1 MENWIE
7 TTVTILIA
15 LHALATI
22 IVNITPTPKDNAIL
36 SKVYGW
42 IIEPLAGIVFKN
54 KVKQ

>member
-7 TTVTILIA
+7 TTVGILVA

-22 IVNITPTPKDNAIL
+22 IVNITPTPKDNAFL
-36 SKVYGW
+36 SKIYGW

-54 KVKQ
+54 KVKD

>member
-22 IVNITPTPKDNAIL
+22 IVNITPTPKDNEIL

-42 IIEPLAGIVFKN
+42 IIEPLAGIVMKK
-54 KVKQ
+54 KVKE